1 MPTMTIKASQIYLQD
16 GQSEVDFKFNDEWC
30 QLKELI
36 RAGRKEEAHRLLDV
50 LSEIYR
56 NRPTEVVEALEVEMG
71 LR

>member
-1 MPTMTIKASQIYLQD
+1 MTTKATQIYLQD

-36 RAGRKEEAHRLLDV
+36 RAGRTDEAHQLLDV
-50 LSEIYR
+50 LNEIYR
-56 NRPTEVVEALEVEMG
+56 NRPTEVVEALEEEMG

>member
-1 MPTMTIKASQIYLQD
+1 MITKTTQIYLQD

-36 RAGRKEEAHRLLDV
+36 RAGRTDEAHQLLDV
-50 LSEIYR
+50 LNEIYR
-56 NRPTEVVEALEVEMG
+56 NRPTEVVEALEEEMG

>member
-1 MPTMTIKASQIYLQD
+1 MMTTKVPQIYLQD

-50 LSEIYR
+50 LNEIYR
-56 NRPTEVVEALEVEMG
+56 NRPIEVVEALEEEMG

>member
-1 MPTMTIKASQIYLQD
+1 MTTMTIKATQIYLQD
-16 GQSEVDFKFNDEWC
+16 GQSEVDLKFNDEWC

>member
-1 MPTMTIKASQIYLQD
+1 MPTMTTKTTQIYLKD
-16 GQSEVDFKFNDEWC
+16 EESEVDFKFNDEWC

-56 NRPTEVVEALEVEMG
+56 NRPTDVVEALEVEMG

>member
-1 MPTMTIKASQIYLQD
+1 MTTKTTQIYLQD

-36 RAGRKEEAHRLLDV
+36 RAGRTDEAHQLLDV
-50 LSEIYR
+50 LNEIYR
-56 NRPTEVVEALEVEMG
+56 NRPTEVVEALEEEMG